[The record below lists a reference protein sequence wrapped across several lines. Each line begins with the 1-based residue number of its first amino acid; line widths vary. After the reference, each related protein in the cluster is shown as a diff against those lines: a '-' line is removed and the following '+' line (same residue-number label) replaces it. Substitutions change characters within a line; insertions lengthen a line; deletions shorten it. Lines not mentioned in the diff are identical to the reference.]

1 MKIYKNKP
9 LYFSKNIPVFSNK
22 DEYILNY
29 EKICADHVEKI
40 KLENDNP
47 WISNKVWES
56 MEFSTSQ
63 LFDKYLSLLGVEN
76 PKVLDVGVG
85 LGRLLHSININNAIE
100 PYGMDIA
107 LPYLEIAQTKGIDV
121 CCSKIEDMP
130 YLNDTFDI
138 ILCTDVLEHVIDL
151 NACVTK
157 ILSVLKKGG
166 LLIVRV
172 PFKEDLSPYLKD
184 DYPYEY
190 VHLRNFDCTTL
201 ETLFTKIF
209 KHEVLEFKPGLY
221 EVRYNWLKYNLPTKQ
236 YWRILHRFIT
246 LVSKFSDDLKDKLI
260 KLLFHP
266 IEINV
271 VIKKV

>member
-1 MKIYKNKP
+1 MNIYKKKP
-9 LYFSKNIPVFSNK
+9 LFISKNIPIFSDK

-47 WISNKVWES
+47 WIPKEDWGS
-56 MEFSTSQ
+56 MELTTRQ
-63 LFDKYLSLLGVEN
+63 LFDKYFSLTRLEN

-85 LGRLLHSININNAIE
+85 LGRLLHTINSNTNIE
-100 PYGMDIA
+100 AYGMDVA

-130 YLNDTFDI
+130 YYNDTFDI

-151 NACVTK
+151 NACITK

-184 DYPYEY
+184 DYPYDY
-190 VHLRNFDCTTL
+190 VHLRNFDCSTL
-201 ETLFTKIF
+201 EALFTKIF
-209 KHEVLEFKPGLY
+209 RHKVLEFKPGLY
-221 EVRYNWLKYNLPTKQ
+221 QARYNWLKYNLPTKQ
-236 YWRILHRFIT
+236 FCVSSVLPSSITRI
-246 LVSKFSDDLKDKLI
+246 S
-260 KLLFHP
+260 
-266 IEINV
+266 
-271 VIKKV
+271 